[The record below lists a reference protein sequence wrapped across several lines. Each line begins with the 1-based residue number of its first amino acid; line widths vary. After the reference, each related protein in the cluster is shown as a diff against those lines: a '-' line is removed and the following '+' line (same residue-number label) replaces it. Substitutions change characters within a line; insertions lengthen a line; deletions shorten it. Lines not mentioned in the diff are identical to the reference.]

1 MEMDSLHA
9 LYVDELKDLYS
20 AETQIQKALPRLVR
34 AATHPELKQ
43 LLSTHLEQTE
53 RQAERL
59 ARICENLGEKPTG
72 KKCVGMQGL
81 LEEARELIQE
91 KPEREVLDAGLI
103 AAQQHVE
110 HYEMAGYGCVRT
122 YARLLGREEDAQLL
136 QQTLDEEKA
145 TDEQLSELAERTINV
160 QAAEAGEEGAEGAR
174 PAQRATKRATKGAA
188 KGAARRVAKGATK
201 GASKSVAKGA
211 ATRGASGGGR
221 GAAKGAGRGAGTRAA
236 AKGGGRPARAL
247 GTKRR

>member
-20 AETQIQKALPRLVR
+20 AETQIAKGLPRMIR
-34 AATHPELKQ
+34 AASHPELKQ

-59 ARICENLGEKPTG
+59 VRICEGLGVKPTG

-81 LEEARELIQE
+81 LEEAKELMG
-91 KPEREVLDAGLI
+91 ERPAPEVLDAGLI

-122 YARLLGREEDAQLL
+122 YARLLGREEDEGLL
-136 QQTLDEEKA
+136 QQTLDEERL
-145 TDEQLSELAERTINV
+145 TDEQLSELAERVINL
-160 QAAEAGEEGAEGAR
+160 QAAQAGGAEGAEAGAAAKR
-174 PAQRATKRATKGAA
+174 PAAKRSAA
-188 KGAARRVAKGATK
+188 KRSAAKRP
-201 GASKSVAKGA
+201 A
-211 ATRGASGGGR
+211 ATRPAATGGGAKGGGAPR
-221 GAAKGAGRGAGTRAA
+221 GAKTAAKRAGTRAA
-236 AKGGGRPARAL
+236 AK
-247 GTKRR
+247 RR

>member
-1 MEMDSLHA
+1 MDSLRD

-20 AETQIQKALPRLVR
+20 AETLILKALPRMVK

-59 ARICENLGEKPTG
+59 TRICEGLGEKPTG

-81 LEEARELIQE
+81 LEEVRELIGE
-91 KPEREVLDAGLI
+91 RPEREVLDAGLI

-122 YARLLGREEDAQLL
+122 YARLLGREEDASLL
-136 QQTLDEEKA
+136 QQTLDEEKT
-145 TDEQLSELAERTINV
+145 TDQLLSELAERAINV
-160 QAAEAGEEGAEGAR
+160 EAAEAGGEGAEGEGAR
-174 PAQRATKRATKGAA
+174 PAARRAPAKRGAAKRATKQAAA
-188 KGAARRVAKGATK
+188 KRPAAKRGATK
-201 GASKSVAKGA
+201 QAAAKRGGAKRA
-211 ATRGASGGGR
+211 ATRR
-221 GAAKGAGRGAGTRAA
+221 
-236 AKGGGRPARAL
+236 
-247 GTKRR
+247 

>member
-20 AETQIQKALPRLVR
+20 AETQIQKGLPRLIK

-59 ARICENLGEKPTG
+59 VRICEGLDEKPTG

-81 LEEARELIQE
+81 LEEAKELVGE
-91 KPEREVLDAGLI
+91 KPAREVLDAGLI

-110 HYEMAGYGCVRT
+110 HYEMAGYGCVRA
-122 YARLLGREEDAQLL
+122 YARLLGRDEDAGLL
-136 QQTLDEEKA
+136 QQTLDEERA
-145 TDEQLSELAERTINV
+145 TDEQLTALAERVINV
-160 QAAEAGEEGAEGAR
+160 EAAQAEDGEEEGGASEGGSSGERGAG
-174 PAQRATKRATKGAA
+174 RAAKKGAA
-188 KGAARRVAKGATK
+188 K
-201 GASKSVAKGA
+201 KGA
-211 ATRGASGGGR
+211 AKK
-221 GAAKGAGRGAGTRAA
+221 GAAKKAA
-236 AKGGGRPARAL
+236 ARGR
-247 GTKRR
+247 